1 MYFLQNS
8 PSSPSLTP
16 APVSQALVLPTSPT
30 PQPPVVST
38 PPLSPPYS
46 VFSPAYNPLGSSGN
60 SPSPSYIPSNVRSV
74 LSTPPVNLTCIED
87 MSPLALPPPM
97 LELPSIFPPPIP
109 VTPTIFSTLAIPTLL
124 PASEPLIIH
133 ISPEVIK
140 EFREFCRRSENVR
153 DFLLRSNWFLQL
165 VYEFSFNPNLRRV
178 TRTIHGMIRP
188 IHYLDMYGPTE
199 IVTLPHYVRRAVIN
213 HCRIYHDGQFTN
225 VDDYLL
231 AATVPSCRCFG
242 LTRREDV
249 DPSRTPHA
257 LLNRFDNIH
266 HHDDLEVC
274 AFHFLAKY
282 LTCMHCDVT
291 TCCGAKCSSPANSL
305 DYLTLH
311 KRGCPFV
318 LAFKSL
324 TRDEVCS
331 LYRVV
336 ISDIRSDI
344 DDLND
349 PYYSSHF
356 NMSANVFT
364 PGSHVWHF
372 RFDLNSSATINIIHM
387 QNELRFNVYYDQ
399 QGVRETVDNIAKRM
413 GIGRYCTLCRNSA
426 CRMFCRCV
434 VHNHYHA
441 INNYHPRVDGNYPC
455 GVVNS
460 VDLFHSVEEVLA
472 WEDGLSDED
481 IETSKNYLINERMT
495 HASNFYIG
503 GTTDEETD
511 MDSEHE
517 ESDG

>member
-1 MYFLQNS
+1 MHFLQIS
-8 PSSPSLTP
+8 PSSPSVTP
-16 APVSQALVLPTSPT
+16 VPVSQALALPTLPT

-60 SPSPSYIPSNVRSV
+60 SPSPSYVPWNVRS
-74 LSTPPVNLTCIED
+74 LSATPPNITCAED
-87 MSPLALPPPM
+87 LSPLALPPPM
-97 LELPSIFPPPIP
+97 LELPS
-109 VTPTIFSTLAIPTLL
+109 LL
-124 PASEPLIIH
+124 PTSEPLIIH
-133 ISPEVIK
+133 ISPVVIK
-140 EFREFCRRSENVR
+140 EFREFCRRSESVR

-331 LYRVV
+331 LY
-336 ISDIRSDI
+336 ISCSD
-344 DDLND
+344 
-349 PYYSSHF
+349 
-356 NMSANVFT
+356 
-364 PGSHVWHF
+364 
-372 RFDLNSSATINIIHM
+372 
-387 QNELRFNVYYDQ
+387 
-399 QGVRETVDNIAKRM
+399 K
-413 GIGRYCTLCRNSA
+413 
-426 CRMFCRCV
+426 
-434 VHNHYHA
+434 
-441 INNYHPRVDGNYPC
+441 
-455 GVVNS
+455 
-460 VDLFHSVEEVLA
+460 
-472 WEDGLSDED
+472 
-481 IETSKNYLINERMT
+481 
-495 HASNFYIG
+495 
-503 GTTDEETD
+503 
-511 MDSEHE
+511 
-517 ESDG
+517 